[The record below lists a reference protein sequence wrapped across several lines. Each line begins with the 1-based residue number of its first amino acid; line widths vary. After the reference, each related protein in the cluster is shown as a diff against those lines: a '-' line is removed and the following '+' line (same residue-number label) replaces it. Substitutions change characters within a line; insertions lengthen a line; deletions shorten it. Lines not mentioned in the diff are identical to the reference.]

1 MNSRYRKARI
11 ALLFWTLFIGIGAV
25 GGALT
30 MFIEPSGKNTGMDG
44 LLPYLQLLPFADKLF
59 QNLIF
64 SGVALFI
71 VNGITNLV
79 AATLLFL
86 KKKSGIICGTVFGF
100 TLMLWII
107 IQFVIMPANFMSTIY
122 FFFGLFQLVAG
133 IACYIGYEES
143 QFRFDCDDYGNIGK
157 SGKNLVVFFSREGY
171 AKKVAYELADRI
183 GADIYEIK
191 AKERTEGNLGFWWC
205 GRFGM
210 HGWAMPTEDCPLDLS
225 SYDTVTICFPI
236 WVFSAAATVKDF
248 CKKSYGKIKFVNL
261 ISLHFMNAYFVNAA
275 DEIDGLL
282 GVKRNE
288 YISLR
293 CRFGKVKETKSK

>member
-1 MNSRYRKARI
+1 MNKRYRKARI
-11 ALLFWTLFIGIGAV
+11 ALLFWTLFIGLGAV
-25 GGALT
+25 CGALM
-30 MFIEPSGKNTGMDG
+30 MFIEPLGKTTGMDC
-44 LLPYLQLLPFADKLF
+44 LLPYFQVLPFADKLF

-64 SGVALFI
+64 SGVALLI
-71 VNGITNLV
+71 VNGITNLI
-79 AATLLFL
+79 AAALLFL

-107 IQFVIMPANFMSTIY
+107 IQFVILPANFMSTMY
-122 FFFGLFQLVAG
+122 FFFGLFQLIAG
-133 IACYIGYEES
+133 IACYVGYEES
-143 QFRFDCDDYGNIGK
+143 QFRFDRDDYENIGK
-157 SGKNLVVFFSREGY
+157 SGRNLVVFFSREGY
-171 AKKVAYELADRI
+171 TKKVAYELADRI

-191 AKERTEGNLGFWWC
+191 TKERTEGNLGFWWC

-210 HGWAMPTEDCPLDLS
+210 HKWAMPTEDCPLDLS

-236 WVFSAAATVKDF
+236 WVFSTAATVRDF

-261 ISLHFMNAYFVNAA
+261 ISLHFMNVYFGNAA

-293 CRFGKVKETKSK
+293 CRFGKIKETKRR